1 MALPISGNCHYHPM
15 RAGIG
20 ICVECREVV
29 CSECSTPFEG
39 INRCAR
45 CLSRLSR
52 EARDVAR
59 RSDFRAL
66 PILAALG
73 VFGALFV
80 VFAAAA
86 KLLAP

>member
-15 RAGIG
+15 RPGIG
-20 ICVECREVV
+20 ICVECRQVV

-45 CLSRLSR
+45 CLSRLSQQARSAPR
-52 EARDVAR
+52 E
-59 RSDFRAL
+59 SDWRPL

-73 VFGALFV
+73 VFGALFG

-86 KLLAP
+86 ALVAP